1 MGKFGLF
8 LGQKGRFWFLFGKM
22 FFRERGVS
30 KVQWENFAILFR
42 KRGVSKVQVKFSK
55 KIRYNGKNGL
65 YHRTASPC
73 VSHRDNEIILQDPL
87 VLYGQQVTPENCKR
101 KYAFQ
106 LSGSRCDVLLA
117 AESSEKQRQW
127 MTALGLASIG
137 YQVRRYKQFCNLS

>member
-1 MGKFGLF
+1 MIIFIVDPCTSKLPVLDKIALLF
-8 LGQKGRFWFLFGKM
+8 
-22 FFRERGVS
+22 
-30 KVQWENFAILFR
+30 
-42 KRGVSKVQVKFSK
+42 
-55 KIRYNGKNGL
+55 
-65 YHRTASPC
+65 
-73 VSHRDNEIILQDPL
+73 LQDPL

-137 YQVRRYKQFCNLS
+137 YQVRNFMYIFSENDSKDIRVSIRSLTLIKTQP